1 MAPGLV
7 ERVSCPLSHFERTVW
22 RHDVRRRFVKIIF
35 AILSGCHFPHKS
47 PWTWRSVTAMNH
59 LPFELVSF
67 ELDWRRRCR
76 VELLQIILMQPFFPL
91 PSRSGFSCP
100 NSVHQMPS
108 PAIKDNAWYQDLL
121 WQVFT
126 CQHSRSRSWCC
137 FWWCCANKKL
147 VKSSD
152 RLGWTTVFSLPKNKV
167 EVRCWTCCRC
177 WIQQLVQLVGP
188 GSIL

>member
-76 VELLQIILMQPFFPL
+76 VELLQMILMQPFFPL

-100 NSVHQMPS
+100 TSVHQMPS
-108 PAIKDNAWYQDLL
+108 PAIKDNAWYQEGCFDRCLL
-121 WQVFT
+121 AKNVAAT
-126 CQHSRSRSWCC
+126 MYNCCCCLSWLKNASSC
-137 FWWCCANKKL
+137 FL
-147 VKSSD
+147 SP
-152 RLGWTTVFSLPKNKV
+152 RYLP
-167 EVRCWTCCRC
+167 T
-177 WIQQLVQLVGP
+177 
-188 GSIL
+188 